1 MLEEE
6 NKLPF
11 KKLAENLNLNL
22 NLFKGSYFIFLHK
35 NFKGLKSSNLVK
47 GAQIKINTRTKSPCK
62 HMKIL
67 HL

>member
-11 KKLAENLNLNL
+11 KKLTENL

-35 NFKGLKSSNLVK
+35 FFKGLKSSKLVK
-47 GAQIKINTRTKSPCK
+47 GAQIKI
-62 HMKIL
+62 IL
-67 HL
+67 KYSEL